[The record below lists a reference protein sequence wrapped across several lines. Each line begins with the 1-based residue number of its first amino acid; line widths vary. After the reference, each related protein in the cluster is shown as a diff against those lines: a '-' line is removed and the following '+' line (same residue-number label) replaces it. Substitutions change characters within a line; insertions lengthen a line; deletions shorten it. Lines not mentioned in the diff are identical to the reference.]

1 MNWEAVSGIAES
13 IGALGVIASLLYVGY
28 QIRENTIAT
37 ERTNARHTASD
48 HARAV
53 LSLQDEQ
60 TADIALRG
68 LANLDSLN
76 TLEQYRFDL
85 LMTVW
90 LEAIE
95 QAYAD
100 YRLGVFPEDLIHEY
114 RNRMAGA
121 LDSPGGRLWWERR
134 KPWFSPPFREVIDGI
149 LANPPKEMENAGL
162 IRAT

>member
-1 MNWEAVSGIAES
+1 MNWDAISGVAES
-13 IGALGVIASLLYVGY
+13 IGALGVIASLIYVGY
-28 QIRENTIAT
+28 QIRGNTIAA
-37 ERTNARHTASD
+37 ERSNARQTASD

-68 LANLDSLN
+68 MADLDALSPV
-76 TLEQYRFDL
+76 EQYRFDL

-100 YRLGVFPEDLIHEY
+100 YRLGVFPEELIHEY

-134 KPWFSPPFREVIDGI
+134 SPWFSPPFRVIIDEL
-149 LANPPKEMENAGL
+149 LANPPEEMKNAGIL
-162 IRAT
+162 RAT